1 MLDLVCFPPMH
12 RNDSFGFVDPGDVL
26 HGCHILPAFA
36 KGKQQAN
43 GVGVSR
49 CAKDGKDYKLY
60 YVGRYI
66 QQ

>member
-1 MLDLVCFPPMH
+1 MH

-26 HGCHILPAFA
+26 RGCHILPAFA

-60 YVGRYI
+60 YVGQYV